1 MGCKL
6 WSENKLVLNFD
17 HGFMLCCLH
26 LWGSLL
32 ARLYL
37 EAPLITEEA
46 TELLKNMC
54 GDETRAPVG
63 LHLLQDLVIRRPPKQ
78 LTFLNALLLHTA
90 HENLEVRSFW
100 SLLFASYWFY
110 YAIFFAS
117 SSMSKLQ
124 WKKSGSWWTSL
135 TASNFYCFQQYF
147 HHIRRNTLSHQIF
160 TIDKTVCS
168 M

>member
-1 MGCKL
+1 MGFKSC
-6 WSENKLVLNFD
+6 SENKLVLNYD
-17 HGFMLCCLH
+17 YGFMFVMLCCLH

-90 HENLEVRSFW
+90 HENLEVKNFR
-100 SLLFASYWFY
+100 SLLFTDY
-110 YAIFFAS
+110 
-117 SSMSKLQ
+117 
-124 WKKSGSWWTSL
+124 
-135 TASNFYCFQQYF
+135 
-147 HHIRRNTLSHQIF
+147 
-160 TIDKTVCS
+160 
-168 M
+168 

>member
-1 MGCKL
+1 MRCTSY
-6 WSENKLVLNFD
+6 SENKLVLNYD
-17 HGFMLCCLH
+17 HGFIFVMLCCLRF
-26 LWGSLL
+26 WDSLL

-90 HENLEVRSFW
+90 HENLEVKNFK
-100 SLLFASYWFY
+100 SLLFAHCWFEC
-110 YAIFFAS
+110 FA
-117 SSMSKLQ
+117 MPHLLTHPI
-124 WKKSGSWWTSL
+124 WVNYGGKSQLFSE
-135 TASNFYCFQQYF
+135 
-147 HHIRRNTLSHQIF
+147 LS
-160 TIDKTVCS
+160 VL
-168 M
+168 